1 MATVDGVERA
11 PADPFAPAASAVGIT
26 ATPVGVVE
34 ELGVGGLVDGDAV
47 IAGDAEGRGVV
58 ARTVGE
64 VAGRDVC
71 AATFVTVAEGAPS
84 ERPATGGTVSSDDAE
99 EVPGAPATPRVGAG
113 VAAWAT
119 QRSRPATAIRRRAD
133 CTSGLTVQLP
143 RGWAGA
149 TESVPSR
156 VS

>member
-1 MATVDGVERA
+1 VATVDAVASA
-11 PADPFAPAASAVGIT
+11 PADPLAAAVWVA

-34 ELGVGGLVDGDAV
+34 ERGVGEVVDGDAV
-47 IAGDAEGRGVV
+47 GVGDAGGRGVV

-71 AATFVTVAEGAPS
+71 AAAFVTVAALAPS
-84 ERPATGGTVSSDDAE
+84 GRPATGGTVSSDDAA
-99 EVPGAPATPRVGAG
+99 EVPGATATPRVWAG

-119 QRSRPATAIRRRAD
+119 QRSRPATATRRRAD
-133 CTSGLTVQLP
+133 RTNGLTVQLP